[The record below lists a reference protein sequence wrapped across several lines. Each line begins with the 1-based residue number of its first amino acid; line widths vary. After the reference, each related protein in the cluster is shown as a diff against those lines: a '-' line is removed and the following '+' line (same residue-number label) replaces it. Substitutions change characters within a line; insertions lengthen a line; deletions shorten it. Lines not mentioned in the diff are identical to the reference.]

1 MSRGPL
7 QHPQQ
12 MPLAQLVSIV
22 GRFCADRLRVKLEKI
37 GLHRGQGFVLM
48 HLWHHNGVAQ
58 GELADAKHV
67 RPATITN
74 ILKRM
79 ERDGWIERRR
89 DAHDERVVRVYL
101 TEKGMALH
109 DEAQATFLEV
119 DEEIATALTGQE
131 RDTFRHLL
139 MKLHARLVPAC
150 IHGSRES
157 TADPTCHGTQE
168 TGGDTR

>member
-1 MSRGPL
+1 MTQEPL
-7 QHPQQ
+7 HLPQQ
-12 MPLAQLVSIV
+12 MPLAQLVSVV
-22 GRFCADRLRVKLEKI
+22 GRFCANRLRVRMEKI

-58 GELADAKHV
+58 GEIADAKHV

-89 DAHDERVVRVYL
+89 DERDERVVRVYL
-101 TEKGMALH
+101 TEKAVALH

-119 DEEIATALTGQE
+119 DEEIATALTEEE
-131 RDTFRHLL
+131 RDTLRLL
-139 MKLHARLVPAC
+139 LIKLHERLLPAC
-150 IHGSRES
+150 
-157 TADPTCHGTQE
+157 THGTRGTTAPLTHRE
-168 TGGDTR
+168 TREIGGDVR